1 MDRFVTVTAP
11 STPSASQAPD
21 GASTLP
27 ESEHLLY
34 EQRGARLF
42 ERDFRK
48 YRDTIDVVVAEAKPL
63 LIEKPRIRVRNQER
77 RQQRDVG
84 FFSDASSGYE
94 YSGQII
100 QAQPL
105 TAYMMNLLGILQE
118 EYGVAFNGLLVNRYR
133 DGTNYVSPHGDNEK
147 GLDKSAGVVIVSW
160 GARRLFRLRE
170 NAPTQRP
177 ADPIVFKGVE
187 TRPYHALQM
196 QGERFQTDLKHEIPQ
211 QKRVAGERVS
221 ITARLHLP
229 EYEGM
234 LAKIRA
240 RLEQQL
246 APQAGTKRPREEDWE

>member
-11 STPSASQAPD
+11 STPAAAAAP
-21 GASTLP
+21 P
-27 ESEHLLY
+27 EAERVLY
-34 EQRGARLF
+34 EQRGARLL

-48 YRDTIDVVVAEAKPL
+48 YKESIDIVVAEAKPL
-63 LIEKPRIRVRNQER
+63 LVEKPRIRVMNKEC

-100 QAQPL
+100 PAQPL
-105 TAYMMNLLGILQE
+105 TCYMMNLLGLLQE

-147 GLDKSAGVVIVSW
+147 GLDQSAGVVIVSW
-160 GARRLFRLRE
+160 GAKRLFRLRE

-177 ADPIVFKGVE
+177 ADPVVFKGVE
-187 TRPYHALQM
+187 TRAYYALQM
-196 QGERFQTDLKHEIPQ
+196 AGERFQKDLKHEVPQ
-211 QKRVAGERVS
+211 QKRVTGERVS

-229 EYEGM
+229 AYEGM

-240 RLEQQL
+240 RLAQQQGQ
-246 APQAGTKRPREEDWE
+246 PQAGTKRPREEDEE

>member
-11 STPSASQAPD
+11 STPAAAP
-21 GASTLP
+21 APLLVV
-27 ESEHLLY
+27 SERLLY
-34 EQRGARLF
+34 EQRGARLL
-42 ERDFRK
+42 ERDLRFYK
-48 YRDTIDVVVAEAKPL
+48 ETIDGVVAEAKPL
-63 LIEKPRIRVRNQER
+63 LIEKPRIRVMNKEC

-100 QAQPL
+100 PAQPL
-105 TAYMMNLLGILQE
+105 TCYMMNLLGLLQE

-147 GLDKSAGVVIVSW
+147 GLDQSAGVVIVSW
-160 GARRLFRLRE
+160 GAKRLFRLRE
-170 NAPTQRP
+170 NAPHERP

-187 TRPYHALQM
+187 TRAYYALQM
-196 QGERFQTDLKHEIPQ
+196 AGERFQKDLKHEVPQ

-229 EYEGM
+229 AYEGM

-240 RLEQQL
+240 RLVQQQQEQ
-246 APQAGTKRPREEDWE
+246 PQAGTKRPRQEDEE